1 MEPNNKP
8 EIDAQTYEN
17 LASELRR
24 GLVVLMVLSQCEELQ
39 YGYSLKQRLGEA
51 GLEVSEGTLY
61 PLLRRLEA
69 QGLLESRWEVVDDQR
84 PRRYYLLSV
93 VGKATLGQLVDEW
106 KSLVA
111 TLARLGIGKEAES

>member
-1 MEPNNKP
+1 MNTPMM
-8 EIDAQTYEN
+8 DAQAYDN

-24 GLVVLMVLSQCEELQ
+24 GLAVMAVLSLCRDLQ
-39 YGYSLKQRLGEA
+39 YGYSLKQRLSEA

-84 PRRYYLLSV
+84 PRRYYLLSPL
-93 VGKATLGQLVDEW
+93 GTTTLPQLIDEW

-111 TLARLGIGKEAES
+111 ALARLGIEKEQTR

>member
-1 MEPNNKP
+1 MP

-24 GLVVLMVLSQCEELQ
+24 GLVVLMVLSQCAELQ

-61 PLLRRLEA
+61 PLLRRLES

-84 PRRYYLLSV
+84 PRRYCLLSA
-93 VGKATLGQLVDEW
+93 VGKAMLGQLANEW
-106 KSLVA
+106 ESLVA
-111 TLARLGIGKEAES
+111 TLERLGIGKEAES

>member
-61 PLLRRLEA
+61 PLLRRLES

-84 PRRYYLLSV
+84 PRRYYLLSG

-111 TLARLGIGKEAES
+111 TLARMGIGKEAES

>member
-84 PRRYYLLSV
+84 PRRYYLLSA

-111 TLARLGIGKEAES
+111 TLARMGIGKEAES